1 MANVI
6 IYSTPTC
13 GFCNMAKSYFDENNI
28 GYEEKDVAADQQS
41 REEMVNKTN
50 QMGVPVIDVDGEIV
64 IGFDKDKLSQLLGI

>member
-28 GYEEKDVAADQQS
+28 EYEEKDVAADQQA

-50 QMGVPVIDVDGEIV
+50 QMGVPVIDVDGEII
-64 IGFDKDKLSQLLGI
+64 IGFDKDKLAQLLGI